1 MHSTRHSESGG
12 DVGPAPAA
20 VLHLALPQ
28 HRVPDQRVTKTKL
41 KRAEVDLAVSNE
53 LRFQEYWRANRRVLR
68 PRTGL
73 SAQER
78 LANLRARVLSHTS

>member
-12 DVGPAPAA
+12 DVGPTPAV
-20 VLHLALPQ
+20 VLHHFLPQ
-28 HRVPDQRVTKTKL
+28 RPVPYQRVTRTKFR
-41 KRAEVDLAVSNE
+41 RAEVDLAASNE
-53 LRFQEYWRANRRVLR
+53 LRFQEYWRANRRLK

-78 LANLRARVLSHTS
+78 LANLRRRVLSHSS